1 MAESVNGSKGS
12 VQQWGLNDEQTTCEA
27 DDTKVKVSSRPKKYC
42 KEVTCQSTLT
52 VAGAMTV
59 LPPAITVGGTTF
71 VPTMVTVVA
80 SPGSPAAPGGVAIPP
95 TYANIMVLAA
105 AAGT

>member
-12 VQQWGLNDEQTTCEA
+12 VQQWGLNDEQNSCESEKSSPRIA
-27 DDTKVKVSSRPKKYC
+27 SRPKEYC

-59 LPPAITVGGTTF
+59 LPPAIAVGGITF

-80 SPGSPAAPGGVAIPP
+80 SPGSPAAPGGIAVPP

-105 AAGT
+105 EAGT